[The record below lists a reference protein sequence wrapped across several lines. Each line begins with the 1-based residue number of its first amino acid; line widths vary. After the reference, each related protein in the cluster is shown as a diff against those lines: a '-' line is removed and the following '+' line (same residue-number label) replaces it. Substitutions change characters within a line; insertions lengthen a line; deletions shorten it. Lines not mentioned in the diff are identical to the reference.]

1 MAASTL
7 CTLDVPADLGPRVAF
22 SGGWAVIDPD
32 LADLVPLFVAEAHG
46 RLEKLATLA
55 PRLDD
60 DAAAAAEVRRELHT
74 LKGAGRMLRL
84 AAFAELCHAAEGA
97 LQPPR
102 PGVARLA
109 TRVVD
114 RLSAMVDE
122 LSLGQTPVADA
133 PLLRALRGEVDE
145 SRTAEE
151 VDATPQPHTSP
162 AATAATSAA
171 SELRLDPAT
180 VDELADRA
188 TRLRILTLG
197 AGHQVGS
204 LYELARL
211 AEQGVHEPQPRQVLA
226 VMATTLRRMT
236 MELERAT
243 QRQLRNAEAQLE
255 TLLGLQVQPL
265 RPVLQALARHARELA
280 HSLGREV
287 EVTLAGEETHL
298 DRRIT
303 RELEEAL
310 LHLVRNAVDHGIE
323 APASRERAGKPRAGK
338 VHIEARPAG
347 RHVRLSITDDGAGV
361 DPVKV
366 GEAAVAAGVVDA
378 SHLAAMS
385 RDAVLRLVFLPGLS
399 TRREVSEVSGR
410 GVGLDAVAAV
420 AERVGGGATIAAA
433 PGGGTTVTLEV
444 PVSRRGE
451 EVLLVR
457 AGSLRLALPA
467 AAVQRVDRLERSAVV
482 ERDGQSFATVRGALV
497 PFLPLAEVLGEV
509 PATTQLLL
517 QGELFGQ
524 PVRVS
529 VDAVEGSEE
538 VLVRPAARA
547 AGVGPLLEG
556 VALLASGQPVGVLSA
571 RAMGPRDRPLHPAAA
586 PVRAAPRRL
595 RVLLVDDSLVTR
607 EMERRLLED
616 AGFEVA
622 GAGDAAEALAQ
633 LGERAFDCLVTDIEM
648 PGMDGFEL
656 TRHIRAM
663 PHLAQTPIVVVS
675 TRDRPEDRLRG
686 LEAGADAYIT
696 KQGLD
701 ATELSSTVRRLAGRP

>member
-1 MAASTL
+1 M
-7 CTLDVPADLGPRVAF
+7 
-22 SGGWAVIDPD
+22 IDAD

-46 RLEKLATLA
+46 RLEKLASLA
-55 PRLDD
+55 PRLDE

-84 AAFAELCHAAEGA
+84 VALAELCHAAETA

-102 PGVARLA
+102 AGVAQLA
-109 TRVVD
+109 IRVVD
-114 RLSAMVDE
+114 SLSGMVEE
-122 LSLGQTPVADA
+122 LAQGQTPAADPA
-133 PLLRALRGEVDE
+133 LLGALRDGL
-145 SRTAEE
+145 EE
-151 VDATPQPHTSP
+151 PRVPDQLAATPQVPAP
-162 AATAATSAA
+162 AAATTTHSTL
-171 SELRLDPAT
+171 SELRLDPTT

-188 TRLRILTLG
+188 TRMRLQTLA
-197 AGHQVGS
+197 AGHQVGA
-204 LYELARL
+204 LHELARL

-226 VMATTLRRMT
+226 VMAATLRRMT
-236 MELERAT
+236 MELESAT
-243 QRQLRNAEAQLE
+243 SRQLHDAEAQVE

-280 HSLGREV
+280 RSLGREV
-287 EVTLAGEETHL
+287 EITLAGEETQL

-323 APASRERAGKPRAGK
+323 APDASERAGKPRVGK
-338 VHIEARPAG
+338 VRIEARPAG
-347 RHVRLSITDDGAGV
+347 RHVRLAITDDGSGI
-361 DPVKV
+361 DPVKI
-366 GEAAVAAGVVDA
+366 GEAAVAAGVVAA
-378 SHLAAMS
+378 SNLATMS
-385 RDAVLRLVFLPGLS
+385 RDAVLQLVFLPGLS

-410 GVGLDAVAAV
+410 GVGLDTVAAV
-420 AERVGGGATIAAA
+420 AERVGGGATIAAG

-444 PVSRRGE
+444 PISRRGE

-457 AGSLRLALPA
+457 AGRLRLALPA
-467 AAVQRVDRLERSAVV
+467 AAVWRVDRLERSAVV
-482 ERDGQSFATVRGALV
+482 ERDGQSFATVGGTLV
-497 PFLPLAEVLGEV
+497 PFLPLAQLLGEV
-509 PATTQLLL
+509 PAATQLLL
-517 QGELFGQ
+517 QGEMLGQ
-524 PVRVS
+524 PVRLS

-538 VLVRPAARA
+538 VLVRPIARA

-556 VALLASGQPVGVLSA
+556 VSLLASGQPIGVLSTK
-571 RAMGPRDRPLHPAAA
+571 AMGPRERPLQPTVA
-586 PVRAAPRRL
+586 PVRVSPRRL
-595 RVLLVDDSLVTR
+595 SVLLVDDSLVTR

-622 GAGDAAEALAQ
+622 AAGDAAEALAQ

-663 PHLAQTPIVVVS
+663 PNLAQTPIVIVS
-675 TRDRPEDRLRG
+675 THDRPEDRLRG

-701 ATELSSTVRRLAGRP
+701 ATELSNTVRRLVGRP